1 MLGEYRNCLKSAC
14 RRKVGGGAAYSC
26 TPCAMADSTGH
37 EITAQQGCD
46 QRAAERGECDEYEA
60 VVLAQIPSVAATPR
74 RTLAGMSFSFTA
86 SGTKAQTLVTLGTVA
101 AGHDPAA
108 ATIADLLALM
118 VTAGPD
124 ESSDGKPVPYEAT
137 AFGHS
142 ARSLSRDN

>member
-1 MLGEYRNCLKSAC
+1 
-14 RRKVGGGAAYSC
+14 
-26 TPCAMADSTGH
+26 
-37 EITAQQGCD
+37 
-46 QRAAERGECDEYEA
+46 
-60 VVLAQIPSVAATPR
+60 
-74 RTLAGMSFSFTA
+74 MSFSFTA

-142 ARSLSRDN
+142 ARSLSRDNWPSLNVSLSCTTGAKPADG